1 MVTIFWQIIVIL
13 KIIHFNIYSNGA
25 EMFFPLQ
32 NGSNMIRIDNTQDVY
47 SLQIMLNLIALNED
61 LIKRNLKAEHRA
73 MLR

>member
-1 MVTIFWQIIVIL
+1 
-13 KIIHFNIYSNGA
+13 
-25 EMFFPLQ
+25 MFFPLQ

-73 MLR
+73 MLQWVLILTLSFEICKIIFSEFVILG